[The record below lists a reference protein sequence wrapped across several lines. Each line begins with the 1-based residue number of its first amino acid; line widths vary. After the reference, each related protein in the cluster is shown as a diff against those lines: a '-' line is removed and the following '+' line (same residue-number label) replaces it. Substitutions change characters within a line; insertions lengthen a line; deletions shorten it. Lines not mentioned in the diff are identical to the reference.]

1 MQDITLTLAVSTLAA
16 QLEAALNVFSKLTV
30 SDDTEFLILV
40 QGKSPECETVSIP
53 AHIRVIQLDTIGL
66 SKSRNAALHYAR
78 GNHIWILDNDIVIDD
93 EDVRW
98 VIPRL
103 TDNESLYIGQ
113 IRCTD
118 CDGLYK
124 DYDRNRKGKLGAL
137 RISSIEIIAPRA
149 AISTNGISFNTEIGL
164 GTPYPSGEENL
175 FVLDA
180 IRAGLGI
187 SFLGKPIVGHPCL
200 LEERK
205 PSQTWTRK
213 PIVQSKGIIARQV
226 GGIAG
231 LALLAWWG
239 LRATQYNR
247 SLRGFT
253 WLLSGYAMQ
262 PPKSTE
268 TSATQ

>member
-1 MQDITLTLAVSTLAA
+1 MQDIDLTLAVSTLAA
-16 QLEAALNVFSKLTV
+16 QLDAALNVFSGLTA
-30 SDDTEFLILV
+30 SDNTEFLILV
-40 QGKSPECETVSIP
+40 QGLGSYSEAVTIP
-53 AHIRVIQLDTIGL
+53 TYIRVIHLDSIGL
-66 SKSRNAALHYAR
+66 SRSRNAALQHAR
-78 GNHIWILDNDIVIDD
+78 GTHIWFLDNDVTIRD
-93 EDVRW
+93 EDVSW

-103 TDNESLYIGQ
+103 KDTKSLYIGQ

-137 RISSIEIIAPRA
+137 RISSIEIIAPRNSA
-149 AISTNGISFNTEIGL
+149 GRNGISFNPAIGL
-164 GTPYPSGEENL
+164 GTDYPSGEENL

-205 PSQTWTRK
+205 PGQTWTRK

-226 GGIAG
+226 GGIPS

-247 SLRGFT
+247 SLRGFI
-253 WLLSGYAMQ
+253 WLVSGYCMS
-262 PPKSTE
+262 PERGKRVS
-268 TSATQ
+268 